1 MKRRLNVNLN
11 LFEGA
16 AGGGGAG
23 AAAGAAAGGGA
34 GAAGAAAAG
43 VAAGA
48 AEGAEAAGTAE
59 GAGENEGAGKDMTPE
74 QRQEE
79 YNRWKET
86 YKDLYQKDVR
96 SQVKRGYRENQKLLQ
111 QIESYTPLLDLLG
124 TKYGVQ
130 SGKVEDI
137 IEAIDKDHTFFEEQ
151 ALKAGMPVETYKNF
165 VRMQAQNNQLL
176 EAQRRAENLRQKQ
189 DTYARWDR
197 ESEECARKYPGF
209 DFEREAENPEFSR
222 LLGSGASVMTAYQ
235 ACHFDELMQGMA
247 LDTERVTKKQ
257 VADTI
262 RAGAF
267 RPEENAVS
275 GTPAGEQ
282 KVDFM
287 AMSSSEFRKYR
298 EDLLAGRKKI

>member
-1 MKRRLNVNLN
+1 MKRRLCIHLN

-16 AGGGGAG
+16 AGGGGAAG
-23 AAAGAAAGGGA
+23 AGAGAAASAAEGAGA
-34 GAAGAAAAG
+34 GAA
-43 VAAGA
+43 
-48 AEGAEAAGTAE
+48 EGTAE
-59 GAGENEGAGKDMTPE
+59 GAGAGAAGEENGDSGKSMTPE

-96 SQVKRGYRENQKLLQ
+96 SQVQRRYQENRKLQQ

-137 IEAIDKDHTFFEEQ
+137 IEAIDKDHAFFEEQ

-209 DFEREAENPEFSR
+209 DFEREAGNPEFSR

-262 RAGAF
+262 RAGAL